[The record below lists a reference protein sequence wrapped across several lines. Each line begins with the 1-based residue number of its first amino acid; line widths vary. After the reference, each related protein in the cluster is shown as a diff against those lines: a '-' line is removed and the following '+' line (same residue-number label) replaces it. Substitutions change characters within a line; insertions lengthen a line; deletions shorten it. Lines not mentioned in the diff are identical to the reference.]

1 MAVIECD
8 VCNIIALNS
17 SGLGIGISN
26 NTADTSKVIEIPY
39 TAPDEVIKFE
49 KHLHKNHLSFTI
61 SKILT
66 PSKYRVSPPC
76 KYFTVCGGCS
86 LQHLE
91 INYYKQFKLNVLHQ
105 TFAKYLL

>member
-49 KHLHKNHLSFTI
+49 KHLYKMRRHLQQRNKLSCSSLDYIKNKKNGNFAYIINNRDDIYITVVI
-61 SKILT
+61 Q
-66 PSKYRVSPPC
+66 C
-76 KYFTVCGGCS
+76 KMV
-86 LQHLE
+86 
-91 INYYKQFKLNVLHQ
+91 
-105 TFAKYLL
+105 

>member
-39 TAPDEVIKFE
+39 TAPD
-49 KHLHKNHLSFTI
+49 
-61 SKILT
+61 
-66 PSKYRVSPPC
+66 
-76 KYFTVCGGCS
+76 
-86 LQHLE
+86 
-91 INYYKQFKLNVLHQ
+91 
-105 TFAKYLL
+105 